1 VCCGVGSVEEG
12 AHGVNSVRLMMCELA
27 LELLCSF
34 ALGPVLPGGLAIS
47 ETPVGIDL
55 VCVLRKRM
63 AVSFCR
69 SECVIH

>member
-1 VCCGVGSVEEG
+1 
-12 AHGVNSVRLMMCELA
+12 MMCELA

-47 ETPVGIDL
+47 ETPVGIGL